1 MKEILLVLDNFND
14 LDIKK
19 WERLER
25 KLADLSKVQSGL
37 KIILS
42 YTKYKPKY
50 KFKNFL
56 KNST

>member
-25 KLADLSKVQSGL
+25 KLADLSKMQNGL

-42 YTKYKPKY
+42 YTKYKPKF
-50 KFKNFL
+50 KFKNF
-56 KNST
+56 